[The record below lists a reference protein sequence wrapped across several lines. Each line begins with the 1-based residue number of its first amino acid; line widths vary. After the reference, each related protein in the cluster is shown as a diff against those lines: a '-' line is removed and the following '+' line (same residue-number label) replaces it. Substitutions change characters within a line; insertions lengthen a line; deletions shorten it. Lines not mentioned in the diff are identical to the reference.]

1 MSKGGSQLSDWAD
14 YTKPSLFCD
23 FVRKLVNLSLPV
35 NINSVLLPWTA
46 AKVLTPHGRG
56 V

>member
-1 MSKGGSQLSDWAD
+1 MLIGKLYKVESVFVTLEENKKILV
-14 YTKPSLFCD
+14 SLFMH
-23 FVRKLVNLSLPV
+23 
-35 NINSVLLPWTA
+35 SVLLPWTA